1 MAIKFN
7 ADEIFEMAIQAE
19 SNAYK
24 MYSDLAKKHVDPEVS
39 AELMKMA
46 EMEKSHENIFIK
58 MRKELPEDMRTATFD
73 PNEDATLYL
82 QTIADAEVGE
92 GSPEIAKSMTGRE
105 SFEDVLKMAIGL
117 EKQAILFYLGIRDMV
132 PERLG
137 KDKVEHVIKEEQ
149 SHVVLLTNRLKSL
162 K

>member
-1 MAIKFN
+1 MTIKFN

-24 MYSDLAKKHVDPEVS
+24 MYSELAKKHVDPVISE
-39 AELMKMA
+39 ELNKMA
-46 EMEKSHENIFIK
+46 EMEKNHETIFVN

-73 PNEDATLYL
+73 PSEDATLYL

-92 GSPEIAKSMTGRE
+92 GSPEIAESMTGKE
-105 SFEDVLKMAIGL
+105 SFEEILKMAISL

-137 KDKVEHVIKEEQ
+137 KDRVEHVIKEEQ
-149 SHVVLLTNRLKSL
+149 THVVILSNRLKKL